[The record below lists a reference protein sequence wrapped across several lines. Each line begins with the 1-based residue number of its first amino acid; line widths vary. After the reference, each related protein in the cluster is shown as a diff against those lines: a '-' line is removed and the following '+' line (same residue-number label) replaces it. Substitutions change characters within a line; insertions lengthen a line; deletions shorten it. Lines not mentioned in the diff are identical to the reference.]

1 MRVKGVSPDGKKA
14 VEFESELIGR
24 ELIDRMVNFDLS
36 EDDIRKRIDRL
47 AVSADVK
54 SLLYSLAKASIAI
67 GAQVVR
73 IGRKVIDYVCMLVKE
88 FPKVTFFALLGAIA
102 GFLVATIPI
111 LGVVLGPIVTPIAI
125 AVGAAF
131 GVLEDILDQA
141 LKRKITEFHAQFAPL
156 REPHEGQ
163 SNRLVRWRQRSRVRT
178 AQVQASIGYRRGCV
192 HEPACQEGRVRGV
205 GRLWGGNVCSGYRE
219 ILRCRLSSFSVVG
232 RPVGDRNRDGD
243 DACGVGCRRSSRC
256 WRCLDRHYA
265 LCARTRRCTRQNGT
279 GIHQYPARHNR
290 PGLIRLDGT
299 AGTEGCAVDGEI
311 DHAEAQAIERWFV
324 REWGYD
330 PSFVQKGLAFFD
342 SRLDEVR
349 IADIATALPL
359 QAREPGLQL
368 SRDDSRGGA
377 LPEGGH

>member
-1 MRVKGVSPDGKKA
+1 MFLATLVSPSTLTAATSKEISGRFSSRGQTKPCATGAAPPNKERFIISIACSGRSSPVDEGDHYASQGSKPDGKKA

-24 ELIDRMVNFDLS
+24 EFIDRMVNFDLS

-131 GVLEDILDQA
+131 GVLEDIRDQA

-156 REPHEGQ
+156 
-163 SNRLVRWRQRSRVRT
+163 
-178 AQVQASIGYRRGCV
+178 A
-192 HEPACQEGRVRGV
+192 
-205 GRLWGGNVCSGYRE
+205 
-219 ILRCRLSSFSVVG
+219 
-232 RPVGDRNRDGD
+232 
-243 DACGVGCRRSSRC
+243 
-256 WRCLDRHYA
+256 
-265 LCARTRRCTRQNGT
+265 
-279 GIHQYPARHNR
+279 
-290 PGLIRLDGT
+290 
-299 AGTEGCAVDGEI
+299 
-311 DHAEAQAIERWFV
+311 
-324 REWGYD
+324 
-330 PSFVQKGLAFFD
+330 
-342 SRLDEVR
+342 
-349 IADIATALPL
+349 
-359 QAREPGLQL
+359 
-368 SRDDSRGGA
+368 
-377 LPEGGH
+377 

>member
-24 ELIDRMVNFDLS
+24 EFIDRMVNFDLS

-131 GVLEDILDQA
+131 GVLEDIRDQA
-141 LKRKITEFHAQFAPL
+141 LKRKITEVHAQCPPL
-156 REPHEGQ
+156 
-163 SNRLVRWRQRSRVRT
+163 
-178 AQVQASIGYRRGCV
+178 A
-192 HEPACQEGRVRGV
+192 
-205 GRLWGGNVCSGYRE
+205 
-219 ILRCRLSSFSVVG
+219 
-232 RPVGDRNRDGD
+232 
-243 DACGVGCRRSSRC
+243 
-256 WRCLDRHYA
+256 
-265 LCARTRRCTRQNGT
+265 
-279 GIHQYPARHNR
+279 
-290 PGLIRLDGT
+290 
-299 AGTEGCAVDGEI
+299 
-311 DHAEAQAIERWFV
+311 
-324 REWGYD
+324 
-330 PSFVQKGLAFFD
+330 
-342 SRLDEVR
+342 
-349 IADIATALPL
+349 
-359 QAREPGLQL
+359 
-368 SRDDSRGGA
+368 
-377 LPEGGH
+377 